1 MFTQGVCVLPRSF
14 FDPNSVLYDCWQD
27 PETFKFLWYLI
38 SQASIMD
45 NPKLGLHRGQLI
57 RTLDGMVSETNLT
70 KKKIRGRLEKL
81 AERQIIVVKTARTKH
96 LITIC
101 DFESYQ
107 AIPKAKGTR
116 RAQERHENGT
126 ETAQEG
132 HENGTETAQE
142 GHYNNSLSNSSLKQ
156 TTITNNSQNHFLK
169 SENEKKVFDL
179 EKIKNDLNA
188 GGLFMTPEG
197 YEAFKKLNEDPDS
210 KYNYNGGLV
219 ESAKAFLKLDRNA
232 KYRAKAGEK
241 KPKVTFENLE
251 VAPDV
256 KQTLQTFVDDYKCS
270 ERDQTMLR
278 VLKPVLQGD
287 DTLELYCPSKA
298 FAEVLAYQ
306 ICPDFAPSLQKVINK
321 KIQYKWLTT

>member
-1 MFTQGVCVLPRSF
+1 MFTQGNCVLPRSF

-57 RTLDGMVSETNLT
+57 RTLDGMVSETSLT

-81 AERQIIVVKTARTKH
+81 SERQIIVVKTAQTKH

-116 RAQERHENGT
+116 KAQERHGNGT

-132 HENGTETAQE
+132 HGNGTETAQE
-142 GHYNNSLSNSSLKQ
+142 GHYNNSLYSNNDLKQ
-156 TTITNNSQNHFLK
+156 IIITNNDSKNHFLK

-179 EKIKNDLNA
+179 EKIKNDLNTE
-188 GGLFMTPEG
+188 GVFMTAEG
-197 YEAFKKLNEDPDS
+197 YEAFKNLNEDPDS

-241 KPKVTFENLE
+241 KTFENLE
-251 VAPDV
+251 VASDV
-256 KQTLQTFVDDYKCS
+256 KQVLQLFVDNFQCS
-270 ERDQTMLR
+270 ERDEKMLR
-278 VLKPVLQGD
+278 QIKPILAG
-287 DTLELYCPSKA
+287 DTLELYCPNKV
-298 FAEVLAYQ
+298 FAEVLSTQ
-306 ICPDFAPSLQKVINK
+306 FCPDFAPSLQQATNK